1 MVMQR
6 TIGTHIVHGVE
17 VTDRTGC
24 RHYHSAYDL
33 VAIKFKCC
41 GAYYACI
48 TCHHELAGHRVAV
61 WPKAEYTTP
70 AILCGACQ
78 DELTITAYMQCQAR
92 CPHCA
97 AAFNPGCAYHH
108 HCYFEM

>member
-1 MVMQR
+1 MQR

-48 TCHHELAGHRVAV
+48 TCHHELAGHTVAV

-92 CPHCA
+92 CPH
-97 AAFNPGCAYHH
+97 
-108 HCYFEM
+108 